1 MSVSTYFIG
10 IFVIIIVILFLKAIT
25 EKELASKYKKKKLY
39 KDLAKEAEN
48 KLKEYRYEN
57 RKKRNNDIN
66 MYNTIH
72 KQKKEEIYI
81 STSDIAK
88 IFNQHVPKIYEV
100 FYLLKWIEKKD
111 EWVITT
117 PAGEINGAK
126 QLYNNKSKQKYVMWD
141 IKVLENKELKNI
153 IESLKIQEKKDIQ
166 QKAMTQ
172 EEKKEKGD
180 FYEAYV
186 ANFFREQ
193 GYYVWE
199 HGKEKGVEDGGLDL
213 LVKIDKLIY
222 YVQCKNWEKWKID
235 HNNVQ
240 ATQTKIRNLLK
251 KEEHLRKLT
260 SPYQQKILYITPKKC
275 LTAGAY
281 RYIEENNDILE
292 HQVIPV
298 I

>member
-1 MSVSTYFIG
+1 MS
-10 IFVIIIVILFLKAIT
+10 ILTFAIT
-25 EKELASKYKKKKLY
+25 IFIILMIIAVIGGIIDQKKYNNIPRQY
-39 KDLAKEAEN
+39 NYQNNEN
-48 KLKEYRYEN
+48 KHTNKKNKYE
-57 RKKRNNDIN
+57 KKYTKNK
-66 MYNTIH
+66 T
-72 KQKKEEIYI
+72 QKEEVYI
-81 STSDIAK
+81 STGDIAK
-88 IFNQHVPKIYEV
+88 AFNQPIQKIYEV
-100 FYLLKWIEKKD
+100 FYLLKWIEQKD
-111 EWVITT
+111 KWIITT

-126 QLYNNKSKQKYVMWD
+126 QLHNSKTQQRYVMWD
-141 IKVLENKELKNI
+141 IKILENKEFRNI
-153 IESLKIQEKKDIQ
+153 IESLKAQEQKDIQ
-166 QKAMTQ
+166 QKEMTK

-180 FYEAYV
+180 FYEAYI

-251 KEEHLRKLT
+251 KEENLKKLT

-292 HQVIPV
+292 HQIIP
-298 I
+298 IT